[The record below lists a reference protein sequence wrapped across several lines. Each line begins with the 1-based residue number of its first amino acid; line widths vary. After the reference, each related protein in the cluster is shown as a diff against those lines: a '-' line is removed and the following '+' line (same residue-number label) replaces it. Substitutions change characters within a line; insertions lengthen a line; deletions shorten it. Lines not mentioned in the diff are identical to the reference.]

1 MIKSP
6 MTASEINEIK
16 NKVRAEMARRT
27 GYGSLEEYADL
38 TYDFSIIPEQG
49 KRILEE
55 HGQKTSDLLLEITDI
70 PNLDKAIQNRH
81 IPPGFNYQDLNNF
94 VDNLSMEKME
104 SWFLNSPMIRVRS
117 SPKGIG
123 LIKSAILILL
133 STDIV
138 KYRISAKNP
147 MSNKRCN
154 KLQHHC
160 LSILSQEPME
170 FWNLPSR
177 LLLW

>member
-70 PNLDKAIQNRH
+70 PNLDKAIQNRY
-81 IPPGFNYQDLNNF
+81 IPPGFNYQDLNSF
-94 VDNLSMEKME
+94 VDNLSMEKMDG
-104 SWFLNSPMIRVRS
+104 NSS
-117 SPKGIG
+117 SCRGACTGLCIG
-123 LIKSAILILL
+123 TCSSACSGCSGECTGCMNECTGSCGASCEGECGGTGL
-133 STDIV
+133 
-138 KYRISAKNP
+138 R
-147 MSNKRCN
+147 R
-154 KLQHHC
+154 Q
-160 LSILSQEPME
+160 
-170 FWNLPSR
+170 
-177 LLLW
+177 